1 MTALMTSQTPA
12 EIHVLCIGNAI
23 VDVLSQTE
31 DAFLAHEGLVKGSMN
46 LIDAERART
55 LYDRMGPATEISG
68 GSAGNTSVGVT
79 SLGGRAAFIGKVADD
94 QLGDIFAHDLRSTGV
109 TFDVARLTG
118 AEPTARSMILIT
130 PDGERTMNTHLGACV
145 ALGPG
150 DVDEALVARSA
161 ITYFEGYLWD
171 PPHAKEAFR
180 LAARIAHAHGRKV
193 AISLSDSFC
202 VERWRP
208 EFLGLLRDGTV
219 DILLANEAEALALYE
234 TDDLAVA
241 TARLAEDCPLSVVT
255 LGRRGAIAI
264 TPGGIEEAASH
275 PVDKVVDRTGA
286 GDLFAA
292 GFLFGVATERSLTDA
307 IRLGNVSAAE
317 VITHVGARP
326 QTPLASL
333 VAEDEARRAA

>member
-1 MTALMTSQTPA
+1 MTASSPA
-12 EIHVLCIGNAI
+12 DTHVLCIGNAI
-23 VDVLSQTE
+23 VDVLAQAE

-46 LIDAERART
+46 LIDTERAAA

-68 GSAGNTSVGVT
+68 GSAGNTSVGVA

-94 QLGDIFAHDLRSTGV
+94 QLGDIFSHDLRATGV
-109 TFDVARLTG
+109 TFEVARLTD

-150 DVDEALVARSA
+150 DVDEALVAASA
-161 ITYFEGYLWD
+161 VTYFEGYLWD
-171 PPHAKEAFR
+171 PPHAKDAFR
-180 LAARIAHAHGRKV
+180 KAARIAHAHGRRV

-234 TDDLAVA
+234 TGDLAIA
-241 TARLAEDCPLSVVT
+241 KARLAEDCPLSVVT

-264 TPGGIEEAASH
+264 TSEGVEEAASH
-275 PVDKVVDRTGA
+275 PVERVVDRTGA

-292 GFLFGVATERSLTDA
+292 GFLFGIATGRPVTEC

-326 QTPLASL
+326 QTPLQTL